1 LRQLAARLAQAW
13 KSRFGL
19 PVLAALLGIAW
30 LAFALGSLDLTPIK
44 NSEGYLMRSEHS
56 LLSREFYFGPR
67 PFVTSLMYKLYGST
81 EAGAV
86 RGQLVFSTVA
96 WLTLTV
102 ALGRGIRRPALRL
115 VHTLVFPSIMAWW
128 NVMGWNMVMR
138 AESTTFSWF
147 ALWCAALVSYCQKPG
162 RTRATLLALA
172 SFFLCFTRDSLPLLV
187 GPVVGLLL
195 VIEGWRAR
203 RASELHARRWSPAW
217 SRFAIL
223 TSALVVTAALQ
234 FATSQSVIHP
244 QFRTR
249 HEFPLVNVI
258 IRRVLPKPE
267 VRKWFAERGM
277 PVHLEILKWKKQW
290 ASGSDFAI
298 FEKKKYGKFRTWVR
312 EEGKYTYLGYLAA
325 HPGKAIKS
333 AFAAR
338 RAIFATNLEY
348 YTGKPPA
355 RFPFQLLDF
364 AYPLV
369 SPALALLVALAL
381 VLRCRTRQ
389 LSLTTIAF
397 AATVPLV
404 FVNGFFVFHMDA
416 MEVERHALLGMVA
429 LQVAAYAMLLD
440 AYAARP
446 ASRPSVSSGSA
457 RP

>member
-1 LRQLAARLAQAW
+1 LHKLAAHLNQAW
-13 KSRFGL
+13 KSRWGL
-19 PVLAALLGIAW
+19 WTLVVLLGIAW
-30 LAFALGSLDLTPIK
+30 LTFVLGTLDLTPIK

-56 LLSREFYFGPR
+56 LFSREFYFGPR

-96 WLTLTV
+96 WLTLTA
-102 ALGRGIRRPALRL
+102 ALGRSIQNPRLRL
-115 VHTLVFPSIMAWW
+115 VHCLAFPSIMAWW

-147 ALWCAALVSYCQKPG
+147 ALWCAALVSYCRKPG
-162 RTRATLLALA
+162 RTLATLLAAA

-187 GPVVGLLL
+187 LPIVGLVL
-195 VIEGWRAR
+195 VVEGVRTRMARAER
-203 RASELHARRWSPAW
+203 

-223 TSALVVTAALQ
+223 TSALVMTAALQ

-298 FEKKKYGKFRTWVR
+298 FEKKKYKKFRTWVR
-312 EEGKYTYLGYLAA
+312 EEGKYAYLQYLAT
-325 HPGKAIKS
+325 HPGKAISS

-338 RAIFATNLEY
+338 RAIFAANLEY
-348 YTGKPPA
+348 YTHKPPA

-369 SPALALLVALAL
+369 PPSLALLVALGA
-381 VLRCRTRQ
+381 VLRGRWRS
-389 LSLTTIAF
+389 LSLTTIALSS
-397 AATVPLV
+397 AVPLV

-416 MEVERHALLGMVA
+416 MEIERHALLGVVA
-429 LQVAAYAMLLD
+429 LQVAAYALVLD
-440 AYAARP
+440 AYAGGQR
-446 ASRPSVSSGSA
+446 RTIKSGSA